1 MSLVCRKALVL
12 AFTIS
17 GCSSGSLDTGYVDAT
32 AKPLAPRLREGDGFP
47 RVSNGK
53 MLIPT
58 FAFLSINLEVK
69 SCQADEQCHKYLPN
83 LNVALAKNSSVPSAP
98 YCNKSSNSSLGRCTC
113 GKGKCVSYTKEFG
126 RGTILYYCGPCS
138 YVGARCS
145 NDSPCQHELAECRD
159 NFCACKNGGDFFEF
173 SYCEVPHLGFE
184 VAVYMVIVV
193 CIVFSICLV
202 LASSYG
208 IINMHQLRRLPGLLR
223 YLQTQQQCEPAT
235 EDLPP
240 KYDDLLGKLPTYEEA
255 IFTIEKNPCVDL
267 CHRNL
272 AFDAEEE
279 TDSRYG
285 VDIEAAER
293 ANQADQTENHSVPT
307 QPRRAQ
313 NDVKNPQS
321 DVERPANPPPYQAQI
336 IVKNP
341 QSDAGRL
348 PNPPLRH
355 AESDVKIPQSD
366 AERLAIPL
374 GFSVDNE
381 LINPQSSARSHSPRQ
396 HTETPIREILT
407 KHTNS

>member
-1 MSLVCRKALVL
+1 MIVTHA
-12 AFTIS
+12 
-17 GCSSGSLDTGYVDAT
+17 GYKKVNSFN
-32 AKPLAPRLREGDGFP
+32 PSN
-47 RVSNGK
+47 VSRSQNHRDDKLKKYFFNSKVRNK
-53 MLIPT
+53 MLLMLIT
-58 FAFLSINLEVK
+58 M
-69 SCQADEQCHKYLPN
+69 
-83 LNVALAKNSSVPSAP
+83 
-98 YCNKSSNSSLGRCTC
+98 T
-113 GKGKCVSYTKEFG
+113 
-126 RGTILYYCGPCS
+126 
-138 YVGARCS
+138 
-145 NDSPCQHELAECRD
+145 
-159 NFCACKNGGDFFEF
+159 
-173 SYCEVPHLGFE
+173 
-184 VAVYMVIVV
+184 
-193 CIVFSICLV
+193 
-202 LASSYG
+202 
-208 IINMHQLRRLPGLLR
+208 IINHNNKRILFPVDHQ
-223 YLQTQQQCEPAT
+223 
-235 EDLPP
+235 
-240 KYDDLLGKLPTYEEA
+240 
-255 IFTIEKNPCVDL
+255 NPCVDL

-336 IVKNP
+336 VVKNP

-366 AERLAIPL
+366 AEKLAIPL